1 VTQRPDGAIVMES
14 QHDAR
19 RLVGPPGNTCAP
31 MTTLARDRSP
41 APLDRAAHGPHAVP
55 DGHVPTPADCFDDG
69 VLTIEGCG
77 SLFLFDLVQRRFQ
90 RLPRGSDA
98 ARASRYGRWLPLHEL
113 VLDADGTFTVDPGDG
128 APILRSHVHG
138 AGCPCERRALVS

>member
-1 VTQRPDGAIVMES
+1 
-14 QHDAR
+14 
-19 RLVGPPGNTCAP
+19 
-31 MTTLARDRSP
+31 MTTLARDCSP
-41 APLDRAAHGPHAVP
+41 APLGADGRGSQAVP
-55 DGHVPTPADCFDDG
+55 VGHVPTPADCLDDG

-77 SLFLFDLVQRRFQ
+77 SLYLFDLVHDRFQ

-98 ARASRYGRWLPLHEL
+98 GRASRYGRWLPLHEL

-138 AGCPCERRALVS
+138 VGCPCERRALVS